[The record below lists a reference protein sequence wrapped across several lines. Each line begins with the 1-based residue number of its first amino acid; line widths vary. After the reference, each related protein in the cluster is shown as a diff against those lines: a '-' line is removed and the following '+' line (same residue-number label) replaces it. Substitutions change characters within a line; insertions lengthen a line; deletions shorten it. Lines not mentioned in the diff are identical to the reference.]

1 MRINNKRWSPA
12 SALCIAL
19 GGIVFFAGS
28 IFSGSMLRAQD
39 GTKAKQTVHYQ
50 VDGSWPK
57 RLPANWTVQG
67 ITGMF
72 VDKDDH
78 IWVLNRPRDLDKGES
93 FALLNPPT
101 AECCV
106 PPPAVLEFDTE
117 GNLLRSWGVPDSV
130 QGWPHSEHT
139 IFTDRTGNVWIAGA
153 TAGDTLMKF
162 TADGKFISDFGHR
175 GPKLSPEE
183 ARDQKEDNQQ
193 TSLLLRG
200 VAGAELDEDA
210 HEIYIADGYL
220 NKRVVV
226 FDLDTGAFKRGW
238 GAYGTS
244 LDQISNDP
252 LPPRKP
258 GDPPAKEFRQPVHC
272 VHLSKDGLVYV
283 CDRGGDRIQVF
294 TKQGKFVKEFQVSPT
309 SGSGTVGSI
318 DFSPDPQQKYLFVSS
333 IMDSKVYILDRND
346 GTVVG
351 SFGHLGHEPGD
362 FRTLHVAT
370 ADSHGNI
377 YTGEVTTGERIQK
390 FVPVK

>member
-1 MRINNKRWSPA
+1 MRRNKTSSPVSILWIVLA
-12 SALCIAL
+12 CIL
-19 GGIVFFAGS
+19 FLFL
-28 IFSGSMLRAQD
+28 SGPVLRAQD
-39 GTKAKQTVHYQ
+39 GTKQKETIRYQ
-50 VDGSWPK
+50 VDGTWPK
-57 RLPANWTVQG
+57 RLPPNWTVQG

-101 AECCV
+101 TECCIQ
-106 PPPAVLEFDTE
+106 PPAVLEFDVE

-130 QGWPHSEHT
+130 SGWPRSEHT
-139 IFTDRTGNVWIAGA
+139 IFTDRAGNVWIAGA

-175 GPKLSPEE
+175 GPRLSPEE
-183 ARDQKEDNQQ
+183 TAKQKEDNQQ

-220 NKRVVV
+220 NKRVIV

-238 GAYGTS
+238 GAYGTP

-318 DFSPDPQQKYLFVSS
+318 DFSPDSQQKYLFVSS

-346 GTVVG
+346 GAVVG
-351 SFGHLGHEPGD
+351 WFGHLGHEPGD

-370 ADSHGNI
+370 ADSRGNI

>member
-1 MRINNKRWSPA
+1 MRIHETAKISVLWIGLGCILVLSGPA
-12 SALCIAL
+12 
-19 GGIVFFAGS
+19 
-28 IFSGSMLRAQD
+28 LRAQD
-39 GTKAKQTVHYQ
+39 GTKEKETVRYK

-57 RLPANWTVQG
+57 RLPPNWTVQG

-106 PPPAVLEFDTE
+106 QPPAVLEFDVE

-130 QGWPHSEHT
+130 PGWPRSEHT
-139 IFTDRTGNVWIAGA
+139 IFTDRAGNVWIAGA

-175 GPKLSPEE
+175 GPALSPEE
-183 ARDQKEDNQQ
+183 TTKQKEDNQQ
-193 TSLLLRG
+193 TALLLRG
-200 VAGAELDEDA
+200 VAGAELDENA

-220 NKRVVV
+220 NKRIIVY
-226 FDLDTGAFKRGW
+226 DLDTGAFKRAW
-238 GAYGTS
+238 GAYGTPPE
-244 LDQISNDP
+244 QIDNEP
-252 LPPRKP
+252 LPPRTP
-258 GDPPAKEFRQPVHC
+258 GAPLAKQFRQPVHC

-294 TKQGKFVKEFQVSPT
+294 TKQGKFVKEFPVSNS

-318 DFSPDPQQKYLFVSS
+318 DFSPDPQQKYLFVSD
-333 IMDSKVYILDRND
+333 IMDSKVWILNRND
-346 GTVVG
+346 GSVAG

>member
-1 MRINNKRWSPA
+1 MRIHKAAAKA
-12 SALCIAL
+12 SVLLIGLGCILA
-19 GGIVFFAGS
+19 VPDAT
-28 IFSGSMLRAQD
+28 LRAQD
-39 GTKAKQTVHYQ
+39 GTKEKETVRYQ

-57 RLPANWTVQG
+57 RLPPNWTVQG

-72 VDKDDH
+72 VDKNDH
-78 IWVLNRPRDLDKGES
+78 IWVLNRPRDLDKGEN

-106 PPPAVLEFDTE
+106 QPPAVLEFDVD

-130 QGWPHSEHT
+130 PGWPRSEHT
-139 IFTDRTGNVWIAGA
+139 IFTDRAGNVWIAGA

-183 ARDQKEDNQQ
+183 TAKQKEDNQQ

-220 NKRVVV
+220 NKRVIVY
-226 FDLDTGAFKRGW
+226 DLDTGAFKRGW
-238 GAYGTS
+238 GAYGVA
-244 LDQISNDP
+244 LDQIDNEP
-252 LPPRKP
+252 LPPRTP
-258 GDPPAKEFRQPVHC
+258 GDPLAKQFRQPVHC

-294 TKQGKFVKEFQVSPT
+294 TKQGKFVKEFPVSNS

-333 IMDSKVYILDRND
+333 IMDSRVWILNRND
-346 GTVVG
+346 GSVAG
-351 SFGHLGHEPGD
+351 RFGHLGHEPGD

>member
-1 MRINNKRWSPA
+1 MRNQRTHVKA
-12 SALCIAL
+12 SALWIGLSC
-19 GGIVFFAGS
+19 S
-28 IFSGSMLRAQD
+28 ILLLSVSALRAQD
-39 GTKAKQTVHYQ
+39 GTNDKHGVQYR

-57 RLPANWTVQG
+57 RLPPNWTIQG
-67 ITGMF
+67 VTGMF

-101 AECCV
+101 AECCIQ
-106 PPPAVLEFDTE
+106 PPAVLEFDVD

-130 QGWPHSEHT
+130 PGWPRSEHT
-139 IFTDRTGNVWIAGA
+139 IFTDRAGNVWIGGA

-183 ARDQKEDNQQ
+183 TGKQQEDNQQ

-220 NKRVVV
+220 NKRVIVY
-226 FDLDTGAFKRGW
+226 DTDTGAFKRGW

-252 LPPRKP
+252 LPQRKP

-272 VHLSKDGLVYV
+272 VHASKDGFVYV

-294 TKQGKFVKEFQVSPT
+294 TKQGKFVKEFPVSIS
-309 SGSGTVGSI
+309 SGQWHGR
-318 DFSPDPQQKYLFVSS
+318 
-333 IMDSKVYILDRND
+333 LDRFLARRSAEISVCLVHN
-346 GTVVG
+346 GQQ
-351 SFGHLGHEPGD
+351 S
-362 FRTLHVAT
+362 LH
-370 ADSHGNI
+370 S
-377 YTGEVTTGERIQK
+377 QSQ
-390 FVPVK
+390 